1 MILNLFVFLKE
12 IFLRSYNDTQY
23 RSYVLNQL
31 GIKKSGIERSIKK
44 QQDDV
49 KVLEDTI
56 ENISDGK
63 VLCVWRNKTFNSW
76 IFQNWIL
83 VNKLGVWL
91 MEFQKEKMKLNTISQ
106 GIATNSLQ
114 SNSADSTTVKDDSNI
129 ELMEKIFKNYP
140 GDYF

>member
-1 MILNLFVFLKE
+1 MVMILNLFVFLKE

-49 KVLEDTI
+49 KVLEETI

-63 VLCVWRNKTFNSW
+63 VLCV
-76 IFQNWIL
+76 
-83 VNKLGVWL
+83 
-91 MEFQKEKMKLNTISQ
+91 
-106 GIATNSLQ
+106 
-114 SNSADSTTVKDDSNI
+114 
-129 ELMEKIFKNYP
+129 
-140 GDYF
+140 

>member
-12 IFLRSYNDTQY
+12 IFLRSYNDPQY

-63 VLCVWRNKTFNSW
+63 VLCVYGEIRHL
-76 IFQNWIL
+76 II
-83 VNKLGVWL
+83 
-91 MEFQKEKMKLNTISQ
+91 EFFK
-106 GIATNSLQ
+106 
-114 SNSADSTTVKDDSNI
+114 I
-129 ELMEKIFKNYP
+129 EF
-140 GDYF
+140 